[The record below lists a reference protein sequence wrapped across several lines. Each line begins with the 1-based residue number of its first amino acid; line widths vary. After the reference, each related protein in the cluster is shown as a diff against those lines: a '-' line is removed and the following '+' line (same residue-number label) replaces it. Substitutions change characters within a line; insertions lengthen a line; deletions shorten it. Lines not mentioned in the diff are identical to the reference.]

1 MNSPWCSVFLKKYVT
16 EVAKLLSENSVIS
29 NWYALY
35 TKPRWEKKVA
45 TQLNKKGFE
54 VYCPVNVV
62 RRRWTDRY
70 KIIEDPL
77 FKSYV
82 FIRFDINDQ
91 TRVRLT
97 DGVVNFVYW
106 QGRPAMIHENEII
119 LIKKFLNEFSD
130 VQATSIALNTGLKVR
145 VKAGLMMNHEGLVI
159 DVKNNSVSVMLETL
173 GYQLTATFDKKNLEL
188 SEHIRISDVASSI
201 K

>member
-1 MNSPWCSVFLKKYVT
+1 MT

-45 TQLNKKGFE
+45 AQLNKKGFE
-54 VYCPVNVV
+54 VYCPMNVV

>member
-1 MNSPWCSVFLKKYVT
+1 VT
-16 EVAKLLSENSVIS
+16 EVAKLLSENTL
-29 NWYALY
+29 NLRWYALY

-45 TQLNKKGFE
+45 AQLNKKGFE
-54 VYCPVNVV
+54 VYCPMNVV
-62 RRRWTDRY
+62 RRRWTDRF
-70 KIIEDPL
+70 KVIEEPL

-82 FIRFDINDQ
+82 FIHFDINEQ

-106 QGRPAMIHENEII
+106 QGSPAMIHENEII
-119 LIKKFLNEFSD
+119 LIKRFLNEFSD
-130 VQATSIALNTGLKVR
+130 VRAASIELNPGLKVR
-145 VKAGLMMNHEGLVI
+145 VKAGLMINHEGLVV

-188 SEHIRISDVASSI
+188 SEHVHLRDVESSI

>member
-1 MNSPWCSVFLKKYVT
+1 VT
-16 EVAKLLSENSVIS
+16 EVAKLLPDKFNNRRWFV
-29 NWYALY
+29 LY

-54 VYCPVNVV
+54 VYCPLNKV
-62 RRRWTDRY
+62 RRKWSDRY

-82 FIRFDINDQ
+82 FIYFDIDEQ

-106 QGRPAMIHENEII
+106 QGSPAIIKESEIV
-119 LIKKFLNEFSD
+119 LIKRFLNEFTD
-130 VQATSIALNTGLKVR
+130 VRVKTIEVNPGIKVR
-145 VKAGLMMNHEGLVI
+145 VKTGLMMDHEGLVI
-159 DVKNNSVSVMLETL
+159 DVKNNTVSVLLETL
-173 GYQLTATFDKKNLEL
+173 GYHLTATFDKKNLEL
-188 SEHIRISDVASSI
+188 AESLKPYEGNYE
-201 K
+201 

>member
-1 MNSPWCSVFLKKYVT
+1 MT
-16 EVAKLLSENSVIS
+16 EEAKLFSENSMIS

-54 VYCPVNVV
+54 VYCPLNKV
-62 RRRWTDRY
+62 RRKWSDRY

-82 FIRFDINDQ
+82 FIFFDINEQ
-91 TRVRLT
+91 SRVRLT

-106 QGRPAMIHENEII
+106 QGSPAIIKENEISM
-119 LIKKFLNEFSD
+119 IKRFLNEFSD
-130 VQATSIALNTGLKVR
+130 VQANNFELNPGLKVR
-145 VKAGLMMNHEGLVI
+145 VKAGLMMNHQGLVVDI
-159 DVKNNSVSVMLETL
+159 KNNSVSVVLETL

-188 SEHIRISDVASSI
+188 TESLKPYEVNN

>member
-1 MNSPWCSVFLKKYVT
+1 MT
-16 EVAKLLSENSVIS
+16 EVAKLFSENLVIS

-45 TQLNKKGFE
+45 AQLNKKGFE
-54 VYCPVNVV
+54 VYCPMNVV

-70 KIIEDPL
+70 KVIEDPL

-82 FIRFDINDQ
+82 FIRFDINEQ

-106 QGRPAMIHENEII
+106 QGRPAVIKEDEII
-119 LIKKFLNEFSD
+119 LIKRFLNEFTD
-130 VQATSIALNTGLKVR
+130 VQATSIELNPGLKVR
-145 VKAGLMMNHEGLVI
+145 VKAGLMINHEGLVV
-159 DVKNNSVSVMLETL
+159 DVKNSTVSVMLETL
-173 GYQLTATFDKKNLEL
+173 GYQLTAIFDKKNLEL
-188 SEHIRISDVASSI
+188 SERFKISDTESSL